1 VIGQFVL
8 ADSLKCGFAALGVM
22 QACENT
28 GPDGAGID
36 YGLPPAVEKQLGLKM
51 DPRKMPTEMLIVVSA
66 LKVPKEN

>member
-1 VIGQFVL
+1 VL